1 MSPWRTAFARL
12 RLWEMTMNRL
22 GELERK
28 VMDVLWD
35 FPDAP
40 LTGREVA
47 DQLPDRAYTTVL
59 TILDR
64 LRRKGLVHRTTEGR
78 AHRFEAADTREAYMA
93 ELMIDAMGDTGD
105 RGAVLA
111 RFAESVSSEEAR
123 VLRRALDAVTGQRKA
138 RSS

>member
-1 MSPWRTAFARL
+1 MSPWRTVFARL
-12 RLWEMTMNRL
+12 WLWEMTTNRL
-22 GELERK
+22 GDLERK

-35 FPDAP
+35 SPVAP

-93 ELMIDAMGDTGD
+93 ELMIDAMGHTGD

-123 VLRRALDAVTGQRKA
+123 VLRRALDTVTGKGKN

>member
-1 MSPWRTAFARL
+1 
-12 RLWEMTMNRL
+12 MTMNRL
-22 GELERK
+22 GELERR

-64 LRRKGLVHRTTEGR
+64 LRRKGLVHRTVEGR
-78 AHRFEAADTREAYMA
+78 THRFEAAETREDYMA
-93 ELMIDAMGDTGD
+93 ELMIDAMGDIGD

-123 VLRRALDAVTGQRKA
+123 VLRRALDAVTGDRKP

>member
-1 MSPWRTAFARL
+1 
-12 RLWEMTMNRL
+12 MNRL
-22 GELERK
+22 GELERR

-35 FPDAP
+35 FSEDP

-47 DQLPDRAYTTVL
+47 NQLPDRAYTTVL

-64 LRRKGLVHRTTEGR
+64 LRRKGLVHRTIEGR

-111 RFAESVSSEEAR
+111 RFAESVSSEEAQ
-123 VLRRALDAVTGQRKA
+123 VLRRALDAVTGERNP

>member
-1 MSPWRTAFARL
+1 
-12 RLWEMTMNRL
+12 MNRL
-22 GELERK
+22 GDLERK

-35 FPDAP
+35 SPVAP

-93 ELMIDAMGDTGD
+93 ELMIDAMGHTGD

-123 VLRRALDAVTGQRKA
+123 VLRRALDTVTGKGKN

>member
-1 MSPWRTAFARL
+1 
-12 RLWEMTMNRL
+12 MNRL
-22 GELERK
+22 GDLERK

-35 FPDAP
+35 SEDPP

-64 LRRKGLVHRTTEGR
+64 LRRKGMVQRTTTAR
-78 AHRFEAADTREAYMA
+78 AHRFSASDTRESYMA

-105 RGAVLA
+105 RGAVLV
-111 RFAESVSSEEAR
+111 RFAESVSSDEAR
-123 VLRRALDAVTGQRKA
+123 VLRRALDDVTGEQGDPR
-138 RSS
+138 

>member
-1 MSPWRTAFARL
+1 
-12 RLWEMTMNRL
+12 MNRL

-35 FPDAP
+35 FAEPA

-64 LRRKGLVHRTTEGR
+64 LRRKGMVHRTTVGR
-78 AHRFEAADTREAYMA
+78 AHRFD
-93 ELMIDAMGDTGD
+93 G
-105 RGAVLA
+105 
-111 RFAESVSSEEAR
+111 
-123 VLRRALDAVTGQRKA
+123 RRAHVRPIWP
-138 RSS
+138 SS